1 MGTQLTLDLAL
12 RPALGRDDFLVATSN
27 SAAVALVDQWP
38 HWPAHAALILGAAGS
53 GKSHLAHV
61 WQGRTGAHIAP
72 LSALTIETV
81 PAFLAT
87 GAVVLEDAT
96 PENIP
101 ETALFHLLNLAK
113 ANDGH
118 VLLTATMAPEGWGI
132 TLPDLRSRLVAIPTV
147 TIAQPDDALLRGV
160 LVKLFADRQIAIDE
174 SLVNFLLMRMPRS
187 LGFAREIVARIDEA
201 ALEQGAEVTRPF
213 VRRVLQDH
221 LEPGL
226 LDDDVNKLS

>member
-1 MGTQLTLDLAL
+1 M
-12 RPALGRDDFLVATSN
+12 
-27 SAAVALVDQWP
+27 
-38 HWPAHAALILGAAGS
+38 
-53 GKSHLAHV
+53 
-61 WQGRTGAHIAP
+61 
-72 LSALTIETV
+72 
-81 PAFLAT
+81 

-96 PENIP
+96 AGQVP

-118 VLLTATMAPEGWGI
+118 VLLTAATAPETWGI
-132 TLPDLRSRLVAIPTV
+132 TLPDLRSRLVAIPAV

-174 SLVNFLLMRMPRS
+174 SLVNFLVTRMPRS

-213 VRRVLQDH
+213 VRRILQDH

-226 LDDDVNKLS
+226 LDDDVNELS

>member
-1 MGTQLTLDLAL
+1 MARQLTLDLGL
-12 RPALGRDDFLVATSN
+12 RPALGRDDFLVAPSN

-38 HWPAHAALILGAAGS
+38 HWPAHAAIILGAAGS

-61 WQGRTGAHIAP
+61 WQGRSGAHVAP
-72 LSALTIETV
+72 LSALTVETV

-87 GAVVLEDAT
+87 GAVVLEDASAG
-96 PENIP
+96 NVP

-113 ANDGH
+113 ANNGH
-118 VLLTATMAPEGWGI
+118 VLLTASTAPESWGI

-174 SLVNFLLMRMPRS
+174 SLLNFLLTRMPRS

-201 ALEQGAEVTRPF
+201 ALEQSAEVTRPF
-213 VRRVLQDH
+213 VRRILQNH